1 VTPPTSPDPVRTLIA
16 RPLFYGTLV
25 AVAIIG
31 IGLVASLSQPVEIQR
46 EPVPLL
52 DAVTAGGGTAIA
64 AIGILVLCLVPLA
77 VGLAAA
83 VAFARRGE
91 PRYLASSLLVV
102 ALLAASLIVPAVLLT
117 R

>member
-1 VTPPTSPDPVRTLIA
+1 MTTPTSPDPVRTLIA
-16 RPLFYGTLV
+16 RPLRYGTLLAV
-25 AVAIIG
+25 AVIG
-31 IGLVASLSQPVEIQR
+31 IGLVASLGQPVEIQR

-52 DAVTAGGGTAIA
+52 DAITADGGTAIT
-64 AIGILVLCLVPLA
+64 AIGILILCLVPLA
-77 VGLAAA
+77 VGLSAA
-83 VAFARRGE
+83 VAFGRRAE